1 MFSNII
7 FYTNIFLKFLQSV
20 NDDSDGCG
28 AKFSV
33 IVVSDKFIG
42 KTLLQRHR

>member
-1 MFSNII
+1 MHFS
-7 FYTNIFLKFLQSV
+7 FQSV

-33 IVVSDKFIG
+33 VVVSDKFIG